1 MKMSNGKFFPN
12 YSSINTPIECSH
24 TTGIGIVLSF
34 FFKAAIS
41 INCVSSSEQGAEV
54 ETYL

>member
-1 MKMSNGKFFPN
+1 MKISNGKYSPN

-41 INCVSSSEQGAEV
+41 ISDSSSEQGAEV